1 MENIDLYWEIAN
13 RTIMIINLIFECW
26 LFSKF
31 INPFIKG
38 KSYLVGLTYLAV
50 MLIFN
55 FVPTEIFHAK
65 FKATVVALI
74 VMFLIER
81 RNFKQKVFLATSMYL
96 FCWLV
101 YGITLLLREIL
112 FNLFI
117 NHMNTEPFKQLV
129 IYVFVELIYYG
140 ISITAVYLIIRWVH
154 KEYVNKKDDMSGRE
168 LLLFFTPLLAI
179 ITGRFAFS
187 FFSDAYL
194 ADMGVYVWNNHPEY
208 NLWLLIYRVVSLVTV
223 IITIG
228 MYQNLKKKQFE
239 EKTNVLLQ
247 EQIENT
253 KQHISEVEKL
263 YGNIRALKHDIG
275 NHIVVLENLLLKN
288 EKDEFEK
295 YLAELKVTCED
306 SMMEI
311 KTGNPVTDII
321 IMQKQREAEEK
332 GIDFKCNF
340 MYPVK
345 TNINAFDISVI
356 LGNALTNAI
365 EGVEECVNPYISV
378 SAYRKKNA
386 YMLEVTNSIKNRVEI
401 DAETGLP
408 ETIKKDNSNHGFGLI
423 NIRKVAQK
431 YYGDIDINQ
440 TEITFTLTIM
450 LMLE

>member
-1 MENIDLYWEIAN
+1 
-13 RTIMIINLIFECW
+13 
-26 LFSKF
+26 
-31 INPFIKG
+31 
-38 KSYLVGLTYLAV
+38 
-50 MLIFN
+50 
-55 FVPTEIFHAK
+55 
-65 FKATVVALI
+65 
-74 VMFLIER
+74 
-81 RNFKQKVFLATSMYL
+81 
-96 FCWLV
+96 
-101 YGITLLLREIL
+101 
-112 FNLFI
+112 
-117 NHMNTEPFKQLV
+117 
-129 IYVFVELIYYG
+129 
-140 ISITAVYLIIRWVH
+140 
-154 KEYVNKKDDMSGRE
+154 MSNRE

-194 ADMGVYVWNNHPEY
+194 ADMGVYVWNNHPED
-208 NLWLLIYRVVSLVTV
+208 NLWLFISRVVSLVTV
-223 IITIG
+223 ITTIG

-401 DAETGLP
+401 DTETGLP

-440 TEITFTLTIM
+440 TETTFTLTVM